1 MRQLFSQP
9 KVVTAILIFQIIPIM
24 LLPPSSY
31 SLSTQEWWL
40 PLMLAVLAII
50 SFFQI
55 AVRRTTAAWPWYL
68 ISFANGFNII
78 SRLMLFMPHLA
89 TNVNGVQ
96 VFNSLYFFMS
106 LVSMGFSLLV
116 IWLSD
121 LPEVKNI
128 YLRA

>member
-1 MRQLFSQP
+1 MRQFFSQP
-9 KVVTAILIFQIIPIM
+9 KVVTAILIFQFIPIM

-40 PLMLAVLAII
+40 PLLLAVLAII